1 MRSLKKISNVIFI
14 FIPIYPLID
23 FFLFE
28 IPITTIIFYSIIS
41 FVWVFDLKK
50 SNYGMFENIIYI
62 IIICFSSLLAFIDG
76 PSSASGFLIPHLFTI
91 ISFSIFGLKIGNN
104 FNEYYF
110 LLKRMMY
117 FFSLLIIAIFTTRL
131 FLYNFDLTR
140 VRANVNIYGG
150 TTIHFSFMILLFLM
164 KQKKDR
170 EYVFFLFFL
179 FIHSLLFVSRT
190 AIIFTFLWLFFDFI
204 SARFNFKK
212 ILLLLLLI
220 SSFLFVYFQID
231 SNQILINY
239 LISRFSTWINNTI
252 SGDSILGTR
261 SLIFDFTINYLFKN
275 PIRIFFGIGPTMF
288 RFINPWTYSDTHN
301 LLLSVFT
308 DTGIFSL
315 ILILY
320 LFISSLNNTN
330 YKKYLLLCY
339 FYGIVVGVNL
349 YYINVSFLV
358 AYEFMF
364 IMIIYIIT
372 IKKHRNKTSLLI

>member
-76 PSSASGFLIPHLFTI
+76 PSSGFLIPHLFTI